1 MLARFERFGYV
12 GLRMRARTPA
22 ASPDFGLFLD
32 VDGTLVEIQ
41 DTPAE
46 VAVGEPLKN
55 LLTAVSRRLGGAVA
69 LVSGRSIETLDALFE
84 PLVFPAAGLHGVE
97 RRSASGERRGA
108 SFNDVRL
115 DAARLALTAFVE
127 SHPGT
132 LLEDKGRALA
142 LHFRLAPEF
151 EASARRA
158 VSALVRPLAPAYHIQ
173 EGKMVLEIKPQEFTK
188 ATAIEEF
195 LKEAPFAGRRPVVV
209 GDDLTDQAGFRLV
222 EALGG
227 ISIAVGHRVQGQWR
241 FDNPAAVRHWLAAI
255 AALPDDTR
263 RPGPGG

>member
-1 MLARFERFGYV
+1 MMARLERMGYV
-12 GLRMRARTPA
+12 RPKMRAQAPA
-22 ASPDFGLFLD
+22 ASHDFSLFLD
-32 VDGTLVEIQ
+32 VDGTLVELAE
-41 DTPAE
+41 TPAE
-46 VAVGEPLKN
+46 VVVGAPLKA
-55 LLTAVSRRLGGAVA
+55 LLAGVSRRLEGAVA

-108 SFNDVRL
+108 NYRDSTL
-115 DAARLALTAFVE
+115 TPARLALRAFVE

-151 EASARRA
+151 ETSARQA
-158 VSALVRPLAPAYHIQ
+158 VSALVRPLAPAYHVQ
-173 EGKMVLEIKPQEFTK
+173 EGKMVLEIKPQAFTK
-188 ATAIEEF
+188 ATAIDEF
-195 LKEAPFAGRRPVVV
+195 LGEAPFAGRTPVVV

-241 FDNPAAVRHWLAAI
+241 FDNPAAVRHWLASI
-255 AALPDDTR
+255 AALP
-263 RPGPGG
+263 

>member
-1 MLARFERFGYV
+1 MMAREGRMGYV
-12 GLRMRARTPA
+12 GRRMRSRAPA
-22 ASPDFGLFLD
+22 ASRDFGLFLD
-32 VDGTLVEIQ
+32 VDGTLVELQ
-41 DTPAE
+41 ETPAD
-46 VAVGEPLKN
+46 VVVGESLKS
-55 LLTAVSRRLGGAVA
+55 LLAEVSRRLQGAVA

-84 PLVFPAAGLHGVE
+84 PLEFPAAGLHGVE
-97 RRSASGERRGA
+97 RRSASGARRGA
-108 SFNDVRL
+108 SYCDSAL
-115 DAARLALTAFVE
+115 AGARLALTAFVE

-151 EASARRA
+151 ESGARQVISAA
-158 VSALVRPLAPAYHIQ
+158 VRSLAPGYDVQ
-173 EGKMVLEIKPQEFTK
+173 EGKMVLEIKPYGFTK

-195 LKEAPFAGRRPVVV
+195 LGEAPFAGRTPVVV

-241 FDNPAAVRHWLAAI
+241 LDNPAAVRRWLASI
-255 AALPDDTR
+255 AALP
-263 RPGPGG
+263 

>member
-1 MLARFERFGYV
+1 
-12 GLRMRARTPA
+12 MRSRAPA
-22 ASPDFGLFLD
+22 ASHDFGLFLD
-32 VDGTLVEIQ
+32 VDGTLVELAE
-41 DTPAE
+41 TPGE
-46 VAVGEPLKN
+46 VVVGEPLKT
-55 LLTAVSRRLGGAVA
+55 LLTEVSRRLDGAVA

-108 SFNDVRL
+108 SYCDPSL
-115 DAARLALTAFVE
+115 AAARLALTAFVE

-151 EASARRA
+151 ESEARQT
-158 VSALVRPLAPAYHIQ
+158 VSALVRPLAPGYHVQ
-173 EGKMVLEIKPQEFTK
+173 EGKMVLEIKPQAFTK
-188 ATAIEEF
+188 ATAIQEF
-195 LKEAPFAGRRPVVV
+195 LREAPFAGRTPVVV
-209 GDDLTDQAGFRLV
+209 GDDLTDQGGFRLV

-241 FDNPAAVRHWLAAI
+241 VDNPAAVRHWLASI
-255 AALPDDTR
+255 AALP
-263 RPGPGG
+263 

>member
-1 MLARFERFGYV
+1 MARLRRMGYV
-12 GLRMRARTPA
+12 GAKMRSQAPA
-22 ASPDFGLFLD
+22 VSQDVSLFLD
-32 VDGTLVEIQ
+32 VDGTLVELQ
-41 DTPAE
+41 ETPAE
-46 VAVGEPLKN
+46 VVVGQPLKT
-55 LLTAVSRRLGGAVA
+55 LLTEVSRRLEGAVA

-108 SFNDVRL
+108 SYVDPAL
-115 DAARLALTAFVE
+115 APARLALMAFVE

-142 LHFRLAPEF
+142 LHYRLAPEF
-151 EASARRA
+151 ETRARQA
-158 VSALVRPLAPAYHIQ
+158 ISVLVRPLAPAYHVQ
-173 EGKMVLEIKPQEFTK
+173 EGKMVLEIKPHEFTK

-195 LKEAPFAGRRPVVV
+195 LTEAPFVGRTPVVV

-227 ISIAVGHRVQGQWR
+227 VSIAVGHRVQGQWR

-255 AALPDDTR
+255 AALP
-263 RPGPGG
+263 